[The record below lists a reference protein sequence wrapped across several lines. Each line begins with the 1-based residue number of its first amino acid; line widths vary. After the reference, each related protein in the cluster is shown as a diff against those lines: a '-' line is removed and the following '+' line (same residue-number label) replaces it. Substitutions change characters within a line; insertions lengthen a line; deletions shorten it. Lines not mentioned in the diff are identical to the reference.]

1 MDLIG
6 IAEARGDEN
15 ASVRHEVLEV
25 GAAPCEP
32 TIERLECP
40 SGVRRDVLENQIPPG
55 LSLSRLRL
63 RRADGQHHDRGEQ
76 GEGDGKACGV
86 RCRHV

>member
-32 TIERLECP
+32 TIERLECACAVP
-40 SGVRRDVLENQIPPG
+40 MDSTMTEVNKVRATEK
-55 LSLSRLRL
+55 
-63 RRADGQHHDRGEQ
+63 RA
-76 GEGDGKACGV
+76 V
-86 RCRHV
+86 